1 MLASVAL
8 FGYEPCPAKC
18 AGRSRRGDCVIRV
31 ENLSK
36 QYGERTAV
44 DDISFS
50 VERGE
55 VIGCLGPNGAGKST
69 TLRML
74 TGYLT
79 PNAGRIVIGG
89 VDAVA
94 DPVGAR
100 KLIGYLPES
109 VPLYRELRVEEY
121 LRFRARLKGVP
132 RKQVKER
139 VRASLELANVSD
151 VRD

>member
-1 MLASVAL
+1 LRAPAAKFIDTPDFRAALDCDRADACARPDASPGLRPGAGMLASVAL
-8 FGYEPCPAKC
+8 FGYEPCPAKG
-18 AGRSRRGDCVIRV
+18 AAEGGRGDCVIRV

-55 VIGCLGPNGAGKST
+55 VIGFLGPNGAGKST

-79 PNAGRIVIGG
+79 PNAGRIVIDG
-89 VDAVA
+89 VDAVS
-94 DPVGAR
+94 DPVAAR

-109 VPLYRELRVEEY
+109 VPLYR
-121 LRFRARLKGVP
+121 
-132 RKQVKER
+132 
-139 VRASLELANVSD
+139 
-151 VRD
+151 